1 MPRRS
6 KKKLPFY
13 RMRFFVPAL
22 MAFCLCLSCSR
33 NDDGSSDQANTTAI
47 GLPDGT
53 EIRAEV
59 LTKPADMEHGM
70 MYRDALPQGRGLL
83 FVHQKPAYLRYW
95 MSNVKAPLDIIFMD
109 SSHKVMEISADTP
122 ICTTKPEDCLT
133 YGGHHLEQFVLELRA
148 GEAKRLGLH
157 DGQTLRF

>member
-1 MPRRS
+1 
-6 KKKLPFY
+6 
-13 RMRFFVPAL
+13 MRFFIPVL
-22 MAFCLCLSCSR
+22 LTTCFSLSCNR
-33 NDDGSSDQANTTAI
+33 TDDSSSDRASTTAV

-59 LTKPADMEHGM
+59 LTNSADMEHGM
-70 MYRDALPQGRGLL
+70 MYRDPLPQGRGLL

-109 SSHKVMEISADTP
+109 QSHKIMEISADTP

-133 YGGHHLEQFVLELRA
+133 YGGHHLEQFVLELRT

-157 DGQTLRF
+157 EGQTLHF

>member
-1 MPRRS
+1 
-6 KKKLPFY
+6 
-13 RMRFFVPAL
+13 MRFFIPAL
-22 MAFCLCLSCSR
+22 LAVCFSLGCSR
-33 NDDGSSDQANTTAI
+33 TDDSSSDQASTAAV

-59 LTKPADMEHGM
+59 LTKSADMEHGM
-70 MYRDALPQGRGLL
+70 MFRDALPQGRGLL
-83 FVHQKPAYLRYW
+83 FVHRNPAYLRYW

-109 SSHKVMEISADTP
+109 ESHKIMEVSADTP

-148 GEAKRLGLH
+148 GEAQRLGLH
-157 DGQTLRF
+157 EGQTLRF